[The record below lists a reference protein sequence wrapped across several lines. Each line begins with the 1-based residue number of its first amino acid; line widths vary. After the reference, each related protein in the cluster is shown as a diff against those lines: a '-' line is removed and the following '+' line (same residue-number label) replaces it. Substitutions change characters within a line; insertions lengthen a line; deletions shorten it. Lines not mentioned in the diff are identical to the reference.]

1 MRRGRRRKRTM
12 KNMMWRA
19 VAGAIAVV
27 GVALSSSPALAQQ
40 KSEIALSRQ
49 PGIFYMP
56 SHIMEKQK
64 LIEKHAAALGVP
76 GVTTKWINLSG
87 GGAQTDALL
96 AGGVDILNTGTGNLL
111 LLWDRTRGGV
121 KGIVAC
127 SAQPMALISRD
138 ANIKSIEDIGPN
150 DKIAVPTVKI
160 STQAIVLQIAAAEMF
175 GADQWLKLDAN
186 TVQLGHPDAY
196 AALSNSQ
203 HEVRNHFSIP
213 PYTFLELK
221 NVPGAHVVLSSP
233 EVMGGPLSQAQFF
246 TTVKFADANPKIIQA
261 VRDATKEAQ
270 DLIRNDTKTAVEI
283 YKEVTGD
290 KTAVD
295 DLLAW
300 LREPGMMEWN
310 LEPQGTMKFASHL
323 FKTGTLKTQPKAWT
337 DYYLPIAHDLKGN

>member
-1 MRRGRRRKRTM
+1 M
-12 KNMMWRA
+12 NDLMWRA
-19 VAGAIAVV
+19 GRCAIA
-27 GVALSSSPALAQQ
+27 AFAIMLSGPLAQAQQ

-56 SHIMEKQK
+56 SHIMEKNK
-64 LIEKHAAALGVP
+64 LIEKHAARLGLP
-76 GVTTKWINLSG
+76 NITTKWITFSG

-138 ANIKSIEDIGPN
+138 ARIKSLRDIGPN

-175 GADQWLKLDAN
+175 GADQWSKLDAN

-196 AALSNSQ
+196 AALANSQ
-203 HEVRNHFSIP
+203 HEVRTHFAIP
-213 PYTFLELK
+213 PFTFLELK

-246 TTVKFADANPKIIQA
+246 TTTKFADANPKIIQA

-270 DLIRNDTKTAVEI
+270 DLIRNDTRTAVDI

-290 KTAVD
+290 KTATE

-300 LREPGMMEWN
+300 LKEPGMLEWN
-310 LEPQGTMKFASHL
+310 LEPPGTMKFANHL

-337 DYYLPIAHDLKGN
+337 DYYLPVAHDLKGN

>member
-1 MRRGRRRKRTM
+1 MNRMMGRIGAGLLAL
-12 KNMMWRA
+12 A
-19 VAGAIAVV
+19 VGIPA
-27 GVALSSSPALAQQ
+27 SPGMAQQ
-40 KSEIALSRQ
+40 KTEISLSRQ

-56 SHIMEKQK
+56 THIIEKQK

-76 GVTTKWINLSG
+76 GVSTKWITFSG

-96 AGGVDILNTGTGNLL
+96 AGSADILNTGTGNLL

-121 KGIVAC
+121 KGIVAT
-127 SAQPMALISRD
+127 SAQPMTLISRD
-138 ANIKSIEDIGPN
+138 PNIKSLRDFGPS

-160 STQAIVLQIAAAEMF
+160 STQAIVLQIAAAETF
-175 GADQWLKLDAN
+175 GADQWSKLDPN

-213 PYTFLELK
+213 PYTFLEMK

-233 EVMGGPLSQAQFF
+233 DVMGGPLSQAQFF
-246 TTVKFADANPKIIQA
+246 TTTKFADANPKIVQA

-270 DLIRNDTKTAVEI
+270 DLIRDDTKTAVEI
-283 YKEVTGD
+283 YKEITGD
-290 KTAVD
+290 KTSTE

-300 LREPGMMEWN
+300 LKEPGMMEWN
-310 LEPQGTMKFASHL
+310 LEPQGTMKFATHL
-323 FKTGTLKTQPKAWT
+323 FKTGTLKSQPKAWT
-337 DYYLPIAHDLKGN
+337 DYYLPVAHDLKGS

>member
-1 MRRGRRRKRTM
+1 
-12 KNMMWRA
+12 MMNRM
-19 VAGAIAVV
+19 VVRIGAGFF
-27 GVALSSSPALAQQ
+27 ALLAALGITTPALAQQ
-40 KSEIALSRQ
+40 KTDISLSRQ

-56 SHIMEKQK
+56 SHIIEKQK
-64 LIEKHAAALGVP
+64 LIEKHAAALGLP
-76 GVTTKWINLSG
+76 GVTTKWVTFSG

-121 KGIVAC
+121 KGIVAT
-127 SAQPMALISRD
+127 SAQPMTLISRD
-138 ANIKSIEDIGPN
+138 PNIKSLRDIGPN

-160 STQAIVLQIAAAEMF
+160 STQAIVLQIAAAELF
-175 GADQWLKLDAN
+175 GADQWSKLDAN
-186 TVQLGHPDAY
+186 TVQLGHPHAY

-233 EVMGGPLSQAQFF
+233 DVMGGPLSQAQFF
-246 TTVKFADANPKIIQA
+246 TTTKFADANPKIIQA

-270 DLIRNDTKTAVEI
+270 DLIRSDTRTAVDI
-283 YKEVTGD
+283 YKEITGD
-290 KTAVD
+290 KTSVD

-300 LREPGMMEWN
+300 LKEPGMMEWN
-310 LEPQGTMKFASHL
+310 LEPQGTMKFAAHL
-323 FKTGTLKTQPKAWT
+323 YKTGTLKTQPKAWT
-337 DYYLPIAHDLKGN
+337 DYYLPIAHDLKGS

>member
-1 MRRGRRRKRTM
+1 MGRIG
-12 KNMMWRA
+12 
-19 VAGAIAVV
+19 AGLLALAV
-27 GVALSSSPALAQQ
+27 GVQASPGMAQQ
-40 KSEIALSRQ
+40 KTEISLSRQ

-56 SHIMEKQK
+56 THIIEKQK

-76 GVTTKWINLSG
+76 GVSTKWITFSG

-96 AGGVDILNTGTGNLL
+96 AGSVDILNTGTGNLL

-121 KGIVAC
+121 KGIVAT
-127 SAQPMALISRD
+127 SAQPMTLISRD
-138 ANIKSIEDIGPN
+138 PNIKSLRDFGPS

-160 STQAIVLQIAAAEMF
+160 STQAIVLQIAAAETF
-175 GADQWLKLDAN
+175 GADQWSKLDPN

-213 PYTFLELK
+213 PYTFLEMK

-233 EVMGGPLSQAQFF
+233 DVMGGPLSQAQFF
-246 TTVKFADANPKIIQA
+246 TTTKFADANPKIVQA

-270 DLIRNDTKTAVEI
+270 DLIRSDTKTAVEI
-283 YKEVTGD
+283 YKEITGD
-290 KTAVD
+290 KTSTE

-300 LREPGMMEWN
+300 LKEPGMMEWN
-310 LEPQGTMKFASHL
+310 LEPQGTMKFATHL
-323 FKTGTLKTQPKAWT
+323 FKTGTLKSQPKAWT
-337 DYYLPIAHDLKGN
+337 DYYLPVAHDLKGS

>member
-1 MRRGRRRKRTM
+1 MNRMLGR
-12 KNMMWRA
+12 
-19 VAGAIAVV
+19 VAAGLF
-27 GVALSSSPALAQQ
+27 ALLAAGLAASPVMAQQ
-40 KSEIALSRQ
+40 KTEISLSRQ

-56 SHIMEKQK
+56 THIIEKQK

-76 GVTTKWINLSG
+76 GVTTKWITFSG

-121 KGIVAC
+121 KGIVAT
-127 SAQPMALISRD
+127 SAQPMTLISRD
-138 ANIKSIEDIGPN
+138 ANIKSLRDFGPT

-160 STQAIVLQIAAAEMF
+160 STQAIVLQIAAAETF
-175 GADQWLKLDAN
+175 GPDQWSKLDAN

-213 PYTFLELK
+213 PYTFLEMK

-233 EVMGGPLSQAQFF
+233 DVMGGPLSQAQFF
-246 TTVKFADANPKIIQA
+246 TTTKFADANPKIVQA

-270 DLIRNDTKTAVEI
+270 DLIRNDTRTAVEI
-283 YKEVTGD
+283 YKEITGD
-290 KTAVD
+290 KTGTE

-300 LREPGMMEWN
+300 LKEPGMMEWN
-310 LEPQGTMKFASHL
+310 LEPQGTMKFAAHL
-323 FKTGTLKTQPKAWT
+323 FKTGTLKSQPKAWT
-337 DYYLPIAHDLKGN
+337 DYYLPLAHDLKGS

>member
-1 MRRGRRRKRTM
+1 MNR
-12 KNMMWRA
+12 MMWRSWAAA
-19 VAGAIAVV
+19 VAALGVVLSGASAQ
-27 GVALSSSPALAQQ
+27 AQQ
-40 KSEIALSRQ
+40 KTEISLSRQ

-56 SHIMEKQK
+56 THIIEKQK

-76 GVTTKWINLSG
+76 NITTKWITFSG

-121 KGIVAC
+121 KGIVAT
-127 SAQPMALISRD
+127 SAQPMTLISRD
-138 ANIKSIEDIGPN
+138 ANIKTLKDIGPS

-160 STQAIVLQIAAAEMF
+160 STQAIVMQIAAAEMF
-175 GADQWLKLDAN
+175 GADQWSKLDAN

-196 AALSNSQ
+196 AALSNPQ

-213 PYTFLELK
+213 PFTFLELK

-233 EVMGGPLSQAQFF
+233 DVMGGPLSQAQFF
-246 TTVKFADANPKIIQA
+246 TTAKFAAANPKIIQA

-270 DLIRNDTKTAVEI
+270 DLIRNDTRTAVEI
-283 YKEVTGD
+283 YKEITGD
-290 KTAVD
+290 KTATD

-300 LREPGMMEWN
+300 LKEPGMMEWN

-323 FKTGTLKTQPKAWT
+323 FKTGTLKAQPKAWT
-337 DYYLPIAHDLKGN
+337 DYYLPVAHDLKGN

>member
-1 MRRGRRRKRTM
+1 M

-19 VAGAIAVV
+19 AAGAIAVV
-27 GVALSSSPALAQQ
+27 GIALSGSPALAQQ
-40 KSEIALSRQ
+40 KSEVVLSRQ

-56 SHIMEKQK
+56 SHIMEKHK
-64 LIEKHAAALGVP
+64 LIEKHAAALGVS

-121 KGIVAC
+121 KGIVAT
-127 SAQPMALISRD
+127 SAQPMTLISRD
-138 ANIKSIEDIGPN
+138 ANIKSLKDIGPN
-150 DKIAVPTVKI
+150 DKIAVPTVKV
-160 STQAIVLQIAAAEMF
+160 STQAIVLQIAAAELF
-175 GADQWLKLDAN
+175 GADQWSKLDPN

-196 AALSNSQ
+196 VAMTNAK

-213 PYTFLELK
+213 PFTFLELK

-233 EVMGGPLSQAQFF
+233 DVMGGPLSQAQFF
-246 TTVKFADANPKIIQA
+246 TTTKFADANPKIVQA

-270 DLIRNDTKTAVEI
+270 DLIRSDTKAAVEI

-290 KTAVD
+290 KTSVE

-300 LREPGMMEWN
+300 LKEPGMMEWN
-310 LEPQGTMKFASHL
+310 LQPQGTMKFAAHL

-337 DYYLPIAHDLKGN
+337 EYYLPMAHDLKGN